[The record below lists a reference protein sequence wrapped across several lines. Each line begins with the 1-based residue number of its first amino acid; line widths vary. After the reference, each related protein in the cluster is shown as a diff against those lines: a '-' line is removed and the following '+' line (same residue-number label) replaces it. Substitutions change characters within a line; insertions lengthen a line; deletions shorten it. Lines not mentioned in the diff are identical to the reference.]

1 MKRFIDYRTLEEENN
16 ESCEMAIWERHQIEI
31 ETPTF
36 QSLTDVLFALSKWY
50 KTLDVIEIENLD
62 FRKIEEQQLHEIYM
76 EEERRGRHGKRKKEK
91 EEEDD
96 IMPF

>member
-1 MKRFIDYRTLEEENN
+1 MKRFIDYRFCN
-16 ESCEMAIWERHQIEI
+16 EDTWNRREVEI

-36 QSLTDVLFALSKWY
+36 QNLTDVIFALSKWY
-50 KTLDVIEIENLD
+50 QQLEVIRIENLD
-62 FRKIEEQQLHEIYM
+62 FKKIEELQLHEIYM
-76 EEERRGRHGKRKKEK
+76 EEERRGRHKKK